1 MAHIISLIRS
11 YFMIIVNCK
20 HFQLRRNTQFLR
32 EVLVLFGFFG
42 HIGRLENY
50 ARRNSCWMKYSG
62 HLSPVYFFSAHRSDQ
77 IWYACQMLFQL
88 HFSLARFGP
97 FWFIKH
103 LVNWTKLN
111 ENDQIRI
118 KIFYTIHWQENWVIL
133 IRKDIR
139 FAGPIEYG
147 IPR

>member
-1 MAHIISLIRS
+1 MLHVIWLIRYES
-11 YFMIIVNCK
+11 YDIRASSYGSHAFILWSLLTVNY
-20 HFQLRRNTQFLR
+20 HFQLRRNTPFLQ
-32 EVLVLFGFFG
+32 EGSLFFGFFG

-50 ARRNSCWMKYSG
+50 ARQNSCWMKYSG

-118 KIFYTIHWQENWVIL
+118 KIFFTIFID
-133 IRKDIR
+133 KK
-139 FAGPIEYG
+139 IEWY
-147 IPR
+147 